1 MTDVAS
7 MAKLNRRQALGLIA
21 VTAGGGTLMS
31 ASAFAQKAVQPAS
44 VALLMPDAG
53 VCTIMPE
60 TTEGPFYF
68 DPELERSDMSEGRE
82 GVPLVVRLQVVDG
95 QCRPLAGKRVDIWH
109 CDAQGM
115 YSGYPGQ
122 GDGRDVDT
130 SGQRFL
136 RGVQHTDE
144 RGIVAFATIY
154 PGWYRGPTTHIHF
167 KAFPDDSSVLTGQLF
182 FPDDLSEH
190 LFTTVAPYRDR
201 QGRRDTLNKD
211 DRIALDAGTPAQ
223 AALRESGTA
232 YEALLIIAVGGS

>member
-1 MTDVAS
+1 MNDGPVT
-7 MAKLNRRQALGLIA
+7 LNRRQALGLIA
-21 VTAGGGTLMS
+21 VTAGGGTLMP
-31 ASAFAQKAVQPAS
+31 ASAFAQRAMQPAS

-53 VCTIMPE
+53 VCAIMPQ
-60 TTEGPFYF
+60 TTAGPFYF
-68 DPELERSDMSEGRE
+68 DPELERSDISEGRE

-122 GDGRDVDT
+122 GDSRDIDT
-130 SGQRFL
+130 SGQKFL

-154 PGWYRGPTTHIHF
+154 PGWYPGRTTHIHF
-167 KAFPDDSSVLTGQLF
+167 KAFPDDGSSLTGQLF

-190 LFTTVAPYRDR
+190 LFTTVAPYNDR
-201 QGRRDTLNKD
+201 RGRRNTLNKD

-223 AALRESGTA
+223 AALRENGTA
-232 YEALLIIAVGGS
+232 YEALLIIAVGGA